1 MGNDITYL
9 RKDIARF
16 RGGSTSATQ
25 RATYHARTY
34 DMPTS
39 VTDAISSAKD
49 VLFQGLNSSEV
60 KHNRSTGSYYETT
73 LGFVLNKTSIS
84 VIRIKRPLNRGVT
97 GQFTPGGP
105 WAVEVVATYQH
116 SGKPRRKVYTCG
128 ELPNQDAQSAL
139 TPVEV
144 SNLAISTGLE
154 MSTYLP
160 TYTQEQL
167 KIGVP
172 DVLYCLGSLVQYDS
186 TTEVRQELNVLRL
199 GAQRAIV
206 LNSQRNTV
214 KQMAN
219 SIDAV
224 PWNITQTT
232 FPLRENKLLEQEK
245 PQRGFLGSFYSKK

>member
-34 DMPTS
+34 DMPKS
-39 VTDAISSAKD
+39 VTDAVSSAQD

-60 KHNRSTGSYYETT
+60 KHNTNTGSYYETT
-73 LGFVLNKTSIS
+73 LGFVLNKTSIN
-84 VIRIKRPLNRGVT
+84 VIRIKRPLTRGRT
-97 GQFTPGGP
+97 GKFTPGGP
-105 WAVEVVATYQH
+105 WGVEVVATYQH
-116 SGKPRRKVYTCG
+116 NGKPRRKVYACG
-128 ELPNQDAQSAL
+128 ELPTQDTQGVL
-139 TPVEV
+139 TPTEV

-167 KIGVP
+167 KVGVP
-172 DVLYCLGSLVQYDS
+172 DALYCLGSLVQYDS
-186 TTEVRQELNVLRL
+186 NIEVRQELNVLRL

-206 LNSQRNTV
+206 LNAHRNTS
-214 KQMAN
+214 KQMAS

-245 PQRGFLGSFYSKK
+245 PQRGFLGSFYPKK